1 MAGNAIN
8 TVPMGEAAEELF
20 IQPLLQDPILTELG
34 IDIKTIS
41 KDWRMYFLPQLDN
54 ITYKK
59 TTCGWDF
66 QDGVDVTDKDVTPVQ
81 LAAAIKQCYQVF
93 MNTYFADK
101 LPYGADIGSLGPEV
115 QGILLDLFNEAFKND
130 LLRILFLGDT
140 ANASPLYSPM
150 NGIYKQ
156 LSIDANIPNYGQLT
170 ANDFTLANV
179 EATMYGIYQLQS
191 ERLWNLPDDQKKFW
205 VTGNVYDAWRRYQQ
219 VGNGTQ
225 VVLNASALTGNAPST
240 TVYYQGIELVP
251 LRFVDRYLNRDFT
264 SGSPAVV
271 TDPYRVILTAPMNHR
286 IGLDANAFD
295 NARAWYSQDD
305 DEYKIVASTRLAYT
319 YGWSDMQV
327 IAGF

>member
-1 MAGNAIN
+1 MPNAIT
-8 TVPMGEAAEELF
+8 TVPVGEAAEELF
-20 IQPLLQDPILTELG
+20 IQPLLQDPIINELG
-34 IDIKTIS
+34 IDIKTI
-41 KDWRMYFLPQLDN
+41 KKAWRMYFLPQLDN

-66 QDGVDVTDKDVTPVQ
+66 QEGVEVNDKSVTPVE
-81 LAAAIKQCYQVF
+81 LGAAIKQCYQVF

-101 LPYGADIGSLGPEV
+101 LPDGAYRGELGTEI

-130 LLRILFLGDT
+130 VLRILFLGDT

-156 LSIDANIPNYGQLT
+156 LSTDADVPNYGALT

-179 EATMYGIYQLQS
+179 EATMYGIYSLQS
-191 ERLWNLPDDQKKFW
+191 ERLWGMEDGQKKLW
-205 VTGNVYDAWRRYQQ
+205 VTGNVYDALRRYQQ
-219 VGNGTQ
+219 VGNGSQTII
-225 VVLNASALTGNAPST
+225 NAQTLTGAAPST
-240 TVYYQGIELVP
+240 EVYYQGIQVVP
-251 LRFVDRYLNRDFT
+251 LRFVDRYLKRDFT

-271 TDPYRVILTAPMNHR
+271 TDPYRIILTAPMNHR

-295 NARAWYSQDD
+295 NARTWYSQDD
-305 DEYKIVASTRLAYT
+305 DEYKIVASTLLAYT
-319 YGWSDMQV
+319 YGWSDLQV